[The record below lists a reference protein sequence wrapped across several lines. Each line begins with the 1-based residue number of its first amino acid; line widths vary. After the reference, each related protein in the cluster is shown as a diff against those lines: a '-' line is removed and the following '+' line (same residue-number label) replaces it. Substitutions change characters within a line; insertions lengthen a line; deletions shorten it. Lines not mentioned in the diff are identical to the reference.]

1 MLKLIYEY
9 YQNKLKEDQT
19 VNTITCA
26 VFYVHVYFWGDL
38 GWFCHSVL
46 ALIVLLM
53 KVKDNKGQVWTEW
66 QNHQRWNRL
75 RNTHGQVSVFYLFFL
90 QQAKIWGIFSNLYC
104 YRMLSFLAS
113 ARLMSLGCLWL
124 NESPVAQAISSGE

>member
-53 KVKDNKGQVWTEW
+53 KVKDNKGQV
-66 QNHQRWNRL
+66 
-75 RNTHGQVSVFYLFFL
+75 
-90 QQAKIWGIFSNLYC
+90 
-104 YRMLSFLAS
+104 
-113 ARLMSLGCLWL
+113 
-124 NESPVAQAISSGE
+124 